1 MNNAKFLIHLIMD
14 IKILLKNYLDY
25 LEIEK
30 NRSPKTRRNY
40 EHYLKSFLNFAEIKN
55 EKNITSDAVRDFR
68 LYLARRK
75 TEKNEIYKKN
85 TQSYYIIALRNFL
98 KYLIKNDFAV
108 LSPDKIELPKIPQRQ
123 IEVIEYNDL
132 ERLLNAPGSN
142 NLKSLRDKAIL
153 EILFS
158 TGLRISELCG
168 LNRYFDLNRGEI
180 SVRGKGGKIRVVFL
194 SERAKTAIKNYLNKR
209 VDAEEALFISLTKS
223 KNQKIIGRIIPR
235 TIQRLIDFYGRKAGI
250 SKKIHPHQIRHNFA
264 TDLLVN
270 GADLKAVQEL
280 LGHASVST
288 TQIYTHLTNKGLYEI
303 HKAFHGKR
311 R

>member
-1 MNNAKFLIHLIMD
+1 MD

>member
-1 MNNAKFLIHLIMD
+1 MD

-30 NRSPKTRRNY
+30 NRSPKTRQNY
-40 EHYLKSFLNFAEIKN
+40 ERYLKSFLNFAEIKN

-98 KYLIKNDFAV
+98 KYLIKNDFDV

-123 IEVIEYNDL
+123 IEIIEYNDL
-132 ERLLNAPGSN
+132 ERLLNAPDGNS
-142 NLKSLRDKAIL
+142 LKSLRDKAIL

-194 SERAKTAIKNYLNKR
+194 SERAKIAIKNYLNKR

-223 KNQKIIGRIIPR
+223 KNSKIIGRIIPR

>member
-1 MNNAKFLIHLIMD
+1 MNNAEFLIHLIMD

-132 ERLLNAPGSN
+132 ERLLNAPDGN
-142 NLKSLRDKAIL
+142 DLKSLRDKAIL

-209 VDAEEALFISLTKS
+209 TDAEEALFISLTKS

-288 TQIYTHLTNKGLYEI
+288 TQIYTHLTNKELYEI